1 MISKKDLLKEMNIS
15 YGQLYRWK
23 REGLIPDE
31 WFIKQSVSTGQE
43 TFFKRSLIIPRIEQ
57 ILSLKDKYELQEI
70 NKLFT
75 DNNEHHNYNAREVIL
90 IDEID
95 PFVLKTYLANR
106 KHLNI
111 MELAL
116 IYLFS
121 KYKDLVNI
129 ENYLNIDF
137 NNNKLSD
144 KNLYICRAETKNF
157 ILISDND
164 LIIDSNIKII
174 SVEKIQDAIS
184 FIAVKV
190 KEV

>member
-43 TFFKRSLIIPRIEQ
+43 TFFKRSLIIPRIKQ

-75 DNNEHHNYNAREVIL
+75 DNNEEHNYNVREVVM

-106 KHLNI
+106 KNLTI
-111 MELAL
+111 IELAL
-116 IYLFS
+116 IYIFS
-121 KYKDLVNI
+121 QYKDLIDIND
-129 ENYLNIDF
+129 YLSIDF
-137 NNNKLSD
+137 NDNRLTDKNVYICNLSD
-144 KNLYICRAETKNF
+144 QNF
-157 ILISDND
+157 ILIGDDN
-164 LIIDSNIKII
+164 LVIDSKIKII
-174 SVEKIQDAIS
+174 NIEKLHDVIS
-184 FIAVKV
+184 LIAVKI

>member
-43 TFFKRSLIIPRIEQ
+43 TFFKRSLIIPRIKQ

-75 DNNEHHNYNAREVIL
+75 ENNDKQNFKARDVIL

-95 PFVLKTYLANR
+95 PFVLKTFLSNK
-106 KHLNI
+106 KHLTI
-111 MELAL
+111 TELAF
-116 IYLFS
+116 IYIFS
-121 KYKDLVNI
+121 KYTNLLNI
-129 ENYLNIDF
+129 DDYLNIDF
-137 NNNKLSD
+137 SD
-144 KNLYICRAETKNF
+144 KKFNDKVVYICNNGNINF
-157 ILISDND
+157 MLIGDDD
-164 LIIDSNIKII
+164 LVIDPNIKII
-174 SVEKIQDAIS
+174 CVEKLQDAIS
-184 FIAVKV
+184 FIAVKI

>member
-43 TFFKRSLIIPRIEQ
+43 TFFKRSLIIPRIKE

-75 DNNEHHNYNAREVIL
+75 DKNEEHNYNVREVVM

-106 KHLNI
+106 KQLTI
-111 MELAL
+111 IELAL
-116 IYLFS
+116 VYIFS
-121 KYKDLVNI
+121 QYKDLIDIND
-129 ENYLNIDF
+129 YLSIDF
-137 NNNKLSD
+137 NDNRLTDKNVYICNLSD
-144 KNLYICRAETKNF
+144 QNF
-157 ILISDND
+157 ILIGDDN
-164 LIIDSNIKII
+164 LVIDSKIKII
-174 SVEKIQDAIS
+174 NIEKLHDVIS
-184 FIAVKV
+184 LIAVKI

>member
-43 TFFKRSLIIPRIEQ
+43 TFFKRSLIIPRIKQ

-75 DNNEHHNYNAREVIL
+75 DKNEEHNYNVREVVM

-106 KHLNI
+106 KHLTI
-111 MELAL
+111 IELAL
-116 IYLFS
+116 VYIFS
-121 KYKDLVNI
+121 QYKDLIDIND
-129 ENYLNIDF
+129 YLSIDF
-137 NNNKLSD
+137 NDNRLTDKNVYICNLSD
-144 KNLYICRAETKNF
+144 QNF
-157 ILISDND
+157 ILIGDDN
-164 LIIDSNIKII
+164 LVIDSKIKII
-174 SVEKIQDAIS
+174 NIEKIHDVIS
-184 FIAVKV
+184 LIAVKI

>member
-43 TFFKRSLIIPRIEQ
+43 TFFKRSLIIPRIKQ

-75 DNNEHHNYNAREVIL
+75 ENNEEHNYNVREVVM

-106 KHLNI
+106 KHLTI
-111 MELAL
+111 IELAL
-116 IYLFS
+116 VYIFS
-121 KYKDLVNI
+121 QYKDLIDIND
-129 ENYLNIDF
+129 YLSIDF
-137 NNNKLSD
+137 NDNKITDKNVYICNLSD
-144 KNLYICRAETKNF
+144 QNF
-157 ILISDND
+157 ILIGDDN
-164 LIIDSNIKII
+164 LVIDSKIKII
-174 SVEKIQDAIS
+174 NIEKLHDVIS
-184 FIAVKV
+184 LIAVKI

>member
-43 TFFKRSLIIPRIEQ
+43 TFFKRSLIIPRIKE

-75 DNNEHHNYNAREVIL
+75 DNNEEHNYNVREVVM

-106 KHLNI
+106 KHLTI
-111 MELAL
+111 IELAL
-116 IYLFS
+116 VYIFS
-121 KYKDLVNI
+121 QYKDLIDIND
-129 ENYLNIDF
+129 YLSIDF
-137 NNNKLSD
+137 NDNRLTDKSVYICNLSD
-144 KNLYICRAETKNF
+144 QYF
-157 ILISDND
+157 ILIGDDN
-164 LIIDSNIKII
+164 LVIDSKIKII
-174 SVEKIQDAIS
+174 NIEKLHDVIS
-184 FIAVKV
+184 LIAVKI

>member
-43 TFFKRSLIIPRIEQ
+43 TFFKRSLIIPRIKQ

-75 DNNEHHNYNAREVIL
+75 DNNEEHNYNVREVVM

-106 KHLNI
+106 KHLTI
-111 MELAL
+111 IELAL
-116 IYLFS
+116 VYIFS
-121 KYKDLVNI
+121 KYKDLIDIND
-129 ENYLNIDF
+129 YLSIDF
-137 NNNKLSD
+137 NDNRLTDKSVYICNLSD
-144 KNLYICRAETKNF
+144 QNF
-157 ILISDND
+157 ILIGDDN
-164 LIIDSNIKII
+164 LVIDSKIKII
-174 SVEKIQDAIS
+174 NIEKLHDVIS
-184 FIAVKV
+184 LIAVKI

>member
-43 TFFKRSLIIPRIEQ
+43 TFFKRSLIIPRIKQ

-75 DNNEHHNYNAREVIL
+75 DKNEEHNYNVREVVM

-106 KHLNI
+106 KHLTI
-111 MELAL
+111 IELA
-116 IYLFS
+116 IVYIFS
-121 KYKDLVNI
+121 QYKDLIDIND
-129 ENYLNIDF
+129 YLSIDF
-137 NNNKLSD
+137 NDNRLTD
-144 KNLYICRAETKNF
+144 KNVYICNLSGQNF
-157 ILISDND
+157 ILIGDDN
-164 LIIDSNIKII
+164 LVIDSKIKII
-174 SVEKIQDAIS
+174 NIEKLHDVIS
-184 FIAVKV
+184 LIAVKI

>member
-75 DNNEHHNYNAREVIL
+75 ENNDKQNFKARDVIL

-95 PFVLKTYLANR
+95 PFVLKTFLSNK
-106 KHLNI
+106 KHLTI
-111 MELAL
+111 TELAF
-116 IYLFS
+116 IYIFS
-121 KYKDLVNI
+121 KYTNLLNI
-129 ENYLNIDF
+129 DDYLNIDF
-137 NNNKLSD
+137 SD
-144 KNLYICRAETKNF
+144 KKFNDKVVYICNNGNINF
-157 ILISDND
+157 MLIGDDD
-164 LIIDSNIKII
+164 LVIDPNIKII
-174 SVEKIQDAIS
+174 CVEKLQDAIS

>member
-43 TFFKRSLIIPRIEQ
+43 TFFKRSLIIPRIKQ
-57 ILSLKDKYELQEI
+57 ILSLKDKYELQQI

-75 DNNEHHNYNAREVIL
+75 ENSEEHNYNVREVVM

-106 KHLNI
+106 KHLTI
-111 MELAL
+111 IELAL
-116 IYLFS
+116 VYIFS
-121 KYKDLVNI
+121 QYKDLIDIND
-129 ENYLNIDF
+129 YLSINF
-137 NNNKLSD
+137 NDNRITDKNVYICNLSD
-144 KNLYICRAETKNF
+144 QNF
-157 ILISDND
+157 ILIGDDN
-164 LIIDSNIKII
+164 LVIDSKIKII
-174 SVEKIQDAIS
+174 NIEKLHDVIS
-184 FIAVKV
+184 LIAVKI

>member
-43 TFFKRSLIIPRIEQ
+43 TFFKRSLIIPRIKQ

-75 DNNEHHNYNAREVIL
+75 DNNEEHNYNVREVVM

-106 KHLNI
+106 KHLTI
-111 MELAL
+111 IELAL
-116 IYLFS
+116 VYIFS
-121 KYKDLVNI
+121 QYKDLIDIND
-129 ENYLNIDF
+129 YLNIDF
-137 NNNKLSD
+137 NDNRLTDKNVYICNLSD
-144 KNLYICRAETKNF
+144 QNF
-157 ILISDND
+157 ILIGDDN
-164 LIIDSNIKII
+164 LVIDSKIKII
-174 SVEKIQDAIS
+174 NIEKLHDVIS
-184 FIAVKV
+184 LIAVKI
-190 KEV
+190 KEA

>member
-43 TFFKRSLIIPRIEQ
+43 TYFKRSLIIPRIKQ

-75 DNNEHHNYNAREVIL
+75 DNNVEHNFNVRQVVL

-95 PFVLKTYLANR
+95 PFILKAYLSDR
-106 KHLNI
+106 KHLTI
-111 MELAL
+111 TELAF
-116 IYLFS
+116 IYIFS
-121 KYKDLVNI
+121 KYKDVIDMND
-129 ENYLNIDF
+129 YLNIDF
-137 NNNKLSD
+137 HNNTLNNK
-144 KNLYICRAETKNF
+144 NVYICNLENKNF
-157 ILISDND
+157 ILISDDN
-164 LIIDSNIKII
+164 LIIDSKIKII
-174 SVEKIQDAIS
+174 NVEKIQDVIS
-184 FIAVKV
+184 FIAIKV

>member
-43 TFFKRSLIIPRIEQ
+43 TFFKRSLIIPRIKQ

-75 DNNEHHNYNAREVIL
+75 DKNEEHNYNVREVVM

-106 KHLNI
+106 KYLTI
-111 MELAL
+111 IELA
-116 IYLFS
+116 IVYIFS
-121 KYKDLVNI
+121 QYKDLIDIND
-129 ENYLNIDF
+129 YLSIDF
-137 NNNKLSD
+137 NDNRLTD
-144 KNLYICRAETKNF
+144 KNVYICNLSGQNF
-157 ILISDND
+157 ILIGDDN
-164 LIIDSNIKII
+164 LVIDSKIKII
-174 SVEKIQDAIS
+174 NIEKLHDVIS
-184 FIAVKV
+184 LIAVKI

>member
-43 TFFKRSLIIPRIEQ
+43 TFFKRSLIIPRIKQ

-75 DNNEHHNYNAREVIL
+75 ENNDKQNFKARDVIL

-95 PFVLKTYLANR
+95 PFVLKTFLSNKKYLT
-106 KHLNI
+106 I
-111 MELAL
+111 TELAF
-116 IYLFS
+116 IYIFS
-121 KYKDLVNI
+121 KYTNLLNI
-129 ENYLNIDF
+129 DDYLNIDF
-137 NNNKLSD
+137 SD
-144 KNLYICRAETKNF
+144 KKFNDKVVYICNNGNLNF
-157 ILISDND
+157 MLIGDDD
-164 LIIDSNIKII
+164 LVIDPNIKII
-174 SVEKIQDAIS
+174 CVEKLQDAIS
-184 FIAVKV
+184 FIAVKI

>member
-43 TFFKRSLIIPRIEQ
+43 TFFKRSLIIPRIKQ

-75 DNNEHHNYNAREVIL
+75 DNNEEHNYNVREVVM

-106 KHLNI
+106 KHLTI
-111 MELAL
+111 IELAL
-116 IYLFS
+116 IYIFS
-121 KYKDLVNI
+121 QYKDLIDIND
-129 ENYLNIDF
+129 YLSIDF
-137 NNNKLSD
+137 NDNRLTDKNVYICNLSD
-144 KNLYICRAETKNF
+144 QNF
-157 ILISDND
+157 ILIGDDN
-164 LIIDSNIKII
+164 LVIDSKIKII
-174 SVEKIQDAIS
+174 NIEKLHDIIS
-184 FIAVKV
+184 LIAVKI

>member
-43 TFFKRSLIIPRIEQ
+43 TFFKRSLIIPRIKQ

-75 DNNEHHNYNAREVIL
+75 DNNEEHNYNVREVVM

-106 KHLNI
+106 KHLTI
-111 MELAL
+111 IELAL
-116 IYLFS
+116 IYIFS
-121 KYKDLVNI
+121 QYKDLIDIND
-129 ENYLNIDF
+129 YLSIDF
-137 NNNKLSD
+137 NDNRLTDKNVYICNLSD
-144 KNLYICRAETKNF
+144 QNF
-157 ILISDND
+157 ILIGDDN
-164 LIIDSNIKII
+164 LVIDSKIKII
-174 SVEKIQDAIS
+174 NIEKLHDVIS
-184 FIAVKV
+184 LIAVKI

>member
-43 TFFKRSLIIPRIEQ
+43 TFFKRSLIIPRIKQ

-75 DNNEHHNYNAREVIL
+75 DKNEEHNYNVREVVM

-106 KHLNI
+106 KHLTI
-111 MELAL
+111 IELAL
-116 IYLFS
+116 VYIFS
-121 KYKDLVNI
+121 QYKDLIDIND
-129 ENYLNIDF
+129 YLSIDF
-137 NNNKLSD
+137 NDNRLTDKSVYICNLSD
-144 KNLYICRAETKNF
+144 QNF
-157 ILISDND
+157 ILIGDDN
-164 LIIDSNIKII
+164 LVIDSKIKII
-174 SVEKIQDAIS
+174 NIEKLHDVIS
-184 FIAVKV
+184 LIAVKI

>member
-43 TFFKRSLIIPRIEQ
+43 TFFKRSLIIPRIKQ

-75 DNNEHHNYNAREVIL
+75 DNNEEHNYNVREVVM

-106 KHLNI
+106 KHLTI
-111 MELAL
+111 IELAL
-116 IYLFS
+116 VYIFS
-121 KYKDLVNI
+121 QYKDLIDIND
-129 ENYLNIDF
+129 YLSIDF
-137 NNNKLSD
+137 NDNRLTDKNVYICNLSD
-144 KNLYICRAETKNF
+144 QNF
-157 ILISDND
+157 ILIGDDN
-164 LIIDSNIKII
+164 LVIDSKIKII
-174 SVEKIQDAIS
+174 NIEKLHDVIS
-184 FIAVKV
+184 LIAVKI

>member
-43 TFFKRSLIIPRIEQ
+43 TFFKRSLIIPRIKQ

-75 DNNEHHNYNAREVIL
+75 DNNEEHNYNVREVVM

-106 KHLNI
+106 KHLTI
-111 MELAL
+111 IELAL
-116 IYLFS
+116 VYIFS
-121 KYKDLVNI
+121 KYKDLIDIND
-129 ENYLNIDF
+129 YLSIDF
-137 NNNKLSD
+137 NDNRLTDKSVYICNLSD
-144 KNLYICRAETKNF
+144 QYF
-157 ILISDND
+157 ILIGDDN
-164 LIIDSNIKII
+164 LVIDSKIKII
-174 SVEKIQDAIS
+174 NIEKLHDVIS
-184 FIAVKV
+184 LIAVKI

>member
-43 TFFKRSLIIPRIEQ
+43 TFFKRSLIIPRIKQ

-75 DNNEHHNYNAREVIL
+75 DNNEEHNYNVREVVM

-106 KHLNI
+106 KHLTI
-111 MELAL
+111 IELAL
-116 IYLFS
+116 VYIFS
-121 KYKDLVNI
+121 QYKDLIDIND
-129 ENYLNIDF
+129 YLNIDF
-137 NNNKLSD
+137 NDNRLTDKNVYICNLSD
-144 KNLYICRAETKNF
+144 QNF
-157 ILISDND
+157 ILIGDDN
-164 LIIDSNIKII
+164 LVIDSKIKII
-174 SVEKIQDAIS
+174 NIEKLHDVIS
-184 FIAVKV
+184 LIAVKI

>member
-43 TFFKRSLIIPRIEQ
+43 TFFKRSLIIPRIKQ
-57 ILSLKDKYELQEI
+57 ILSLKDKYELQQI

-75 DNNEHHNYNAREVIL
+75 ENNEEHNYNVREVVM

-106 KHLNI
+106 KHLTI
-111 MELAL
+111 IELAL
-116 IYLFS
+116 VYIFS
-121 KYKDLVNI
+121 QYKDLIDIND
-129 ENYLNIDF
+129 YLSIDF
-137 NNNKLSD
+137 NDNKITDKNVYICNLSD
-144 KNLYICRAETKNF
+144 QNF
-157 ILISDND
+157 ILIGDDN
-164 LIIDSNIKII
+164 LIIDSKIKII
-174 SVEKIQDAIS
+174 NIEKLHDVIS
-184 FIAVKV
+184 LIAVKI

>member
-43 TFFKRSLIIPRIEQ
+43 TFFKRSLIIPRIKQ

-75 DNNEHHNYNAREVIL
+75 DNNEEHNYTAREVIM

-95 PFVLKTYLANR
+95 PFVLKTYLGSR
-106 KHLNI
+106 KQLTI
-111 MELAL
+111 TELAL
-116 IYLFS
+116 VYIFS
-121 KYKDLVNI
+121 QYKDLIDIND
-129 ENYLNIDF
+129 YLSIDF
-137 NNNKLSD
+137 NDNRITDKNVYICNLSD
-144 KNLYICRAETKNF
+144 QNF
-157 ILISDND
+157 ILIGDDN
-164 LIIDSNIKII
+164 LVIDSKIKII
-174 SVEKIQDAIS
+174 NIEKLHDVIS
-184 FIAVKV
+184 LIAVKI

>member
-43 TFFKRSLIIPRIEQ
+43 TFFKRSLIIPRIKQ

-75 DNNEHHNYNAREVIL
+75 DKNEEHNYNVREVVM

-106 KHLNI
+106 KQLTI
-111 MELAL
+111 IELAL
-116 IYLFS
+116 VYIFS
-121 KYKDLVNI
+121 QYKDLIDIND
-129 ENYLNIDF
+129 YLSIDF
-137 NNNKLSD
+137 NDNRLTDKSVYICNLSD
-144 KNLYICRAETKNF
+144 QYF
-157 ILISDND
+157 ILIGDDN
-164 LIIDSNIKII
+164 LVIDSKIKII
-174 SVEKIQDAIS
+174 NIEKLHDVIS
-184 FIAVKV
+184 LIAVKI

>member
-75 DNNEHHNYNAREVIL
+75 ENNDKQNFKARDVIL
-90 IDEID
+90 IEEID
-95 PFVLKTYLANR
+95 PFVLKTFLSNK
-106 KHLNI
+106 KHLTI
-111 MELAL
+111 TELAF
-116 IYLFS
+116 IYIFS
-121 KYKDLVNI
+121 KYTNLLNI
-129 ENYLNIDF
+129 DDYLNIDF
-137 NNNKLSD
+137 SD
-144 KNLYICRAETKNF
+144 KKFNDKVVYICNNGNINF
-157 ILISDND
+157 MLIGDDD
-164 LIIDSNIKII
+164 LIIDPNIKII
-174 SVEKIQDAIS
+174 CVEKLQDAIS

>member
-43 TFFKRSLIIPRIEQ
+43 TFFKRSLIIPRIKQ

-75 DNNEHHNYNAREVIL
+75 ENNEEHNYNVREVVM

-106 KHLNI
+106 KHLTI
-111 MELAL
+111 IELAL
-116 IYLFS
+116 VYIFS
-121 KYKDLVNI
+121 QYKDLIDIND
-129 ENYLNIDF
+129 YLSIDF
-137 NNNKLSD
+137 NDNRITNKNVYICNLSD
-144 KNLYICRAETKNF
+144 QNF
-157 ILISDND
+157 ILIGDDN
-164 LIIDSNIKII
+164 LVIDSKIKII
-174 SVEKIQDAIS
+174 NIEKLHDVIS
-184 FIAVKV
+184 LIAVKI